1 MPLICFWHTQ
11 KSGCNYGLVT
21 ILQLLTGEGAQDS
34 VGSQEQCGES
44 FTSQLLVNMTGLLQ
58 SLVENQVGNG
68 SISPNVAREG
78 VRCVESDS

>member
-21 ILQLLTGEGAQDS
+21 ILQL
-34 VGSQEQCGES
+34 QCGES
-44 FTSQLLVNMTGLLQ
+44 FTSQLLVNITGLLQ